1 MNAKLLGV
9 VTAAALLGSIALA
22 SAQEP
27 MQLTDA
33 QLDTVTSGSFA
44 FVLFLV
50 TDATTTSASVFL
62 RASSTF
68 AEALGSATITPS
80 GPNPSLTIISIAVP

>member
-9 VTAAALLGSIALA
+9 VTAAALLGSIGVA

-44 FVLFLV
+44 LVLFLV
-50 TDATTTSASVFL
+50 TDATTTSASAFL
-62 RASSTF
+62 QASPTF
-68 AEALGSATITPS
+68 AMALGSATITPS
-80 GPNPSLTIISIAVP
+80 GPSPSLTIISIAVP